1 MKKLKYVG
9 IFILTFFLFCIILVS
24 FFPTDENNQSLAPNW
39 FPMLGI
45 LVSIG
50 VTWYKSKK
58 DKRKEKSSKAPRKV
72 LTTPPALAMPKA
84 PVSAPVNTVL
94 SQQKQAPCQAHT
106 SISSPASADVCQ
118 PPPDTPDKRI
128 DTVTYSLKPKISI
141 SDVLKMVSQMEQ
153 DFDITY
159 KFANNHFL
167 NAQDC
172 QRAFSL
178 LCKKWGDD
186 TLPIPVQLRF
196 DELKGL
202 YHDRFQSPNP
212 MLLVDNMTGHE
223 FEQWCALLLQKNG
236 FADVSVTPGSGD
248 QGVDVLASKDGVYYA
263 IQCKCYHSDLG
274 NTPVQEVYAGK
285 EYYRC
290 QVGVVMTNRHFTDS
304 AKQLASHTRVL
315 LWDREKII
323 EMLEIAGEYH
333 TSPLD
338 AFTIGTDILDDDELL
353 PAAVEVVL
361 ETGQASVS
369 MLQRR
374 LKLGYSRAARLV
386 DQMEER
392 GIVGPFEGSKPRQ
405 LLIDKAKWQEM
416 QMGKAEAQPEF
427 DRAGTI
433 RDVFES
439 HDALE

>member
-24 FFPTDENNQSLAPNW
+24 FSPTDENNQSLAPNW

-128 DTVTYSLKPKISI
+128 DTVTYSSKPTASV

-159 KFANNHFL
+159 KFANDHFL

-186 TLPIPVQLRF
+186 TLPIPVQMRF
-196 DELKGL
+196 DELKDL
-202 YHDRFQSPNP
+202 YYDRFQSPNP
-212 MLLVDNMTGHE
+212 MLLVDNMSGHE

-290 QVGVVMTNRHFTDS
+290 QVGVVMTNRHFTDG

-338 AFTIGTDILDDDELL
+338 AFTVGTDILDDDELL

-405 LLIDKAKWQEM
+405 LLITR
-416 QMGKAEAQPEF
+416 AQWEQLQAGGAPAPEEKPPF
-427 DRAGTI
+427 DT
-433 RDVFES
+433 E
-439 HDALE
+439 E